1 MINITGCNDRLTC
14 LLYRSSARLDG
25 QRAAERDSQGAATG
39 KRDLLDGLLG
49 VGLGGHVPVDVAIAS

>member
-25 QRAAERDSQGAATG
+25 KRAAERDSQGAATG

-49 VGLGGHVPVDVAIAS
+49 IGGHVPVDVAIAS